1 MFQLIVEKQM
11 EDVGS
16 LTNQIY
22 VPDRWLPSIQ
32 ASLSHKLSMQ
42 LPAVDMQRVS
52 YLEQQADKLF
62 LRASEEDRDKSP
74 LYLQPNIS
82 YYTR

>member
-1 MFQLIVEKQM
+1 
-11 EDVGS
+11 
-16 LTNQIY
+16 
-22 VPDRWLPSIQ
+22 
-32 ASLSHKLSMQ
+32 
-42 LPAVDMQRVS
+42 MQRVG

-74 LYLQPNIS
+74 IYFTPAIG